1 VAAYRIVLEALTNV
15 VRHAQA
21 RSCAVHLM
29 LSDALDVQI
38 RDDGVGLPPGW
49 RAGVGLTSM
58 RERAAELGGTYQ
70 IESMPGEGTCIRAH
84 LPLHQEGA

>member
-1 VAAYRIVLEALTNV
+1 MS

-21 RSCAVHLM
+21 HTCVVQLA
-29 LSDALDVQI
+29 LSNALIVAI
-38 RDDGVGLPPGW
+38 RDDGVGLPPGG

-58 RERAAELGGTYQ
+58 RERTAELGGTCL
-70 IESMPGEGTCIRAH
+70 IETVPGGGTCIRVE